1 MEKKTVIV
9 TGGNGGIGKAS
20 VLAFAQKGYNVVITG
35 RNSASGEEVA
45 RQARAFGVEAVFK
58 QVDIRQED
66 AVSKLVDETVQQFGQ
81 LDAFVNNAGIPGQE
95 NGLLADCSTE
105 NFREL
110 LDTNVLGLFYGMKY
124 AIRAM
129 LKTGGGSIVNLASI
143 AGANGIPYAAQYCAS
158 KHAVVGLTK
167 SAAVEYA
174 TQDIRVNAI
183 APGAIKTDILN
194 TAIEAGAYDE
204 TSIAAM
210 HPMNRM
216 GTVEDIANGIVYLA
230 SDASPFMTGNILFV
244 DGGFTAK

>member
-20 VLAFAQKGYNVVITG
+20 ALAFAQQGYNVVITG

-45 RQARAFGVEAVFK
+45 QQAQAFGVEAVFK
-58 QVDIRQED
+58 QVDIRQEEE
-66 AVSKLVDETVQQFGQ
+66 VKKLVDETVQQFGK
-81 LDAFVNNAGIPGQE
+81 LDAFVNNAGIPGKE
-95 NGLLADCSTE
+95 NGLLADCSTD

-110 LDTNVLGLFYGMKY
+110 LETNVLGLFYGVKY
-124 AIRAM
+124 AIQAM
-129 LKTGGGSIVNLASI
+129 LQTGGGSIVNLASI
-143 AGANGIPYAAQYCAS
+143 AGAHGVPHAAQYCAS

-174 TQDIRVNAI
+174 TQGIRVNAI

-194 TAIEAGAYDE
+194 TAIKAGAYDE
-204 TSIAAM
+204 TSIAAL
-210 HPMNRM
+210 HPMNRL